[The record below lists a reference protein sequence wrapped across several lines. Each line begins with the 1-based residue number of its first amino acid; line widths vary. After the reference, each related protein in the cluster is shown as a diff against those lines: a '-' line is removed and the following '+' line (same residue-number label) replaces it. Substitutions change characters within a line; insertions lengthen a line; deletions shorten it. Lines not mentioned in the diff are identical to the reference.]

1 MPRITLTDETG
12 SNLRMV
18 DVSGDLT
25 VADLQALAEVEL
37 RIPSSEQTLVHNG
50 TKLLNASATLA
61 GLKIGQDDIV
71 LVQRTLSRGGGDDA
85 QAAQIE
91 QIRRQ
96 LLDDPSAL
104 QRVAQQSPQLAA
116 SVNNPAAFAVALKEL
131 NHAKKEAERRARE
144 EEAFLANSDPFD
156 MAAQQKIADAIKKEN
171 IQKNMEMAI
180 ENHPEAFGRVIMLY
194 IDTEVNGVPVKAF
207 VDSGAQATI
216 MSPSCAE
223 RCKIMHLLDTRF
235 AGVAEGVGTAK
246 ILGRVHSA
254 QIKVGKQFLSCSF
267 TIMEGNG
274 VELLFGLDQLKR
286 HLACIDLAKNC
297 LRINDEEIPFLP
309 EHLLPDH
316 VREKE
321 RAARE
326 GSVAAS
332 TAPKNTA
339 GPTSSASSS
348 STPAAVR
355 TYPEAAIKGLMDLGV
370 SREAA
375 ISALESCGGNADMA
389 ANLLF

>member
-71 LVQRTLSRGGGDDA
+71 LVQRTLPRNGGDDA

-91 QIRRQ
+91 QIRGQ
-96 LLDDPSAL
+96 LLADPSAL

-156 MAAQQKIADAIKKEN
+156 MAAQQKIADSIKQLKIILKHLDESLCCTL
-171 IQKNMEMAI
+171 IQKLM
-180 ENHPEAFGRVIMLY
+180 V
-194 IDTEVNGVPVKAF
+194 
-207 VDSGAQATI
+207 
-216 MSPSCAE
+216 
-223 RCKIMHLLDTRF
+223 
-235 AGVAEGVGTAK
+235 
-246 ILGRVHSA
+246 
-254 QIKVGKQFLSCSF
+254 
-267 TIMEGNG
+267 
-274 VELLFGLDQLKR
+274 
-286 HLACIDLAKNC
+286 C
-297 LRINDEEIPFLP
+297 L
-309 EHLLPDH
+309 
-316 VREKE
+316 
-321 RAARE
+321 
-326 GSVAAS
+326 
-332 TAPKNTA
+332 
-339 GPTSSASSS
+339 
-348 STPAAVR
+348 
-355 TYPEAAIKGLMDLGV
+355 
-370 SREAA
+370 
-375 ISALESCGGNADMA
+375 
-389 ANLLF
+389 